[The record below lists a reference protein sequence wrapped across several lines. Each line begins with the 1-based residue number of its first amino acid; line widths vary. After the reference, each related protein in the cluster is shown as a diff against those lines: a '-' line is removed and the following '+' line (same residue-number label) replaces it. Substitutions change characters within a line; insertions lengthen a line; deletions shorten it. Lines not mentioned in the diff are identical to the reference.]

1 MERANLVRLDKL
13 LIERG
18 HVPSRPRA
26 ERMISEHGVHVNG
39 TLVQKPGKKVP
50 QDAVL
55 ELVVEDMPWV
65 SRGALKLLSALDTWT
80 DLTVKGKRA
89 LDVGCSTGGFSHVLL
104 ERGALA
110 VLGVD
115 TGRDQFDPGL
125 ADDPRMMVRESTN
138 VKDLTPAEVDAVM
151 GGLPE
156 LVVIDVS
163 FVGLSHIFPVVASL
177 TQPGTPVVALVKP
190 QFEVGREH
198 LSRAGIVR
206 DPSIRAKAL
215 EATKASATA
224 LGFRVVDALDS
235 PIQGGDGNHEYLL
248 RLERVLS

>member
-1 MERANLVRLDKL
+1 MSGADQIRLDKL
-13 LIERG
+13 LVDRG
-18 HVPSRPRA
+18 LVASRPRA
-26 ERMISEHGVHVNG
+26 ERMISEHGV
-39 TLVQKPGKKVP
+39 LVAGSKVTKPGKKFPVDVAI
-50 QDAVL
+50 QL
-55 ELVVEDMPWV
+55 IEEDMPWV
-65 SRGALKLLSALDTWT
+65 SRGALKLLAALEAWT
-80 DLTVKGKRA
+80 DIEVEGRLA
-89 LDVGCSTGGFSHVLL
+89 LDVGCSTGGFSHVML
-104 ERGALA
+104 ERGPKA

-115 TGRDQFDPGL
+115 TGRDQFDAGL
-125 ADDPRMMVRESTN
+125 ADDPRMIVRESTN
-138 VKDLTPAEVDAVM
+138 VKDLTPAEVTAVM

-215 EATKASATA
+215 EAAKASATA

>member
-1 MERANLVRLDKL
+1 M
-13 LIERG
+13 
-18 HVPSRPRA
+18 
-26 ERMISEHGVHVNG
+26 
-39 TLVQKPGKKVP
+39 
-50 QDAVL
+50 L

-125 ADDPRMMVRESTN
+125 ADDPRMVVRESTN

-206 DPSIRAKAL
+206 DPAIRAKAL
-215 EATKASATA
+215 EAAKASATA